1 MLYEI
6 IFYSD
11 RNGREPV
18 ADYMQELGAR
28 KTKDCRIKHNK
39 ISQYIKVLSE
49 VGTMAGMPYMRHLEG
64 EIWELRPIRDRI
76 LFAGF
81 VDGAFV
87 LLHPFMKQS
96 QKTPP
101 EEIAQAKRELED
113 FKARYDGNKEE

>member
-1 MLYEI
+1 MYEI

-11 RNGREPV
+11 KNGREPV
-18 ADYMQELGAR
+18 ADYMQELGKS
-28 KTKDCRIKHNK
+28 KTKDNRVKHNK
-39 ISQYIKVLSE
+39 ISQYIKVLS
-49 VGTMAGMPYMRHLEG
+49 EG

-81 VDGAFV
+81 VDGTFI
-87 LLHPFMKQS
+87 LLHSFMKQS

-113 FKARYDGNKEE
+113 FRTRYNSNREE

>member
-18 ADYMQELGAR
+18 ADYMQELGACE
-28 KTKDCRIKHNK
+28 TKDSRIKHNK

-49 VGTMAGMPYMRHLEG
+49 VGTLAGMPYMRHLEG

-76 LFAGF
+76 LFAG
-81 VDGAFV
+81 VVGGAFV
-87 LLHPFMKQS
+87 LLHSFMKQS

-113 FKARYDGNKEE
+113 FKTRYDGNKEE

>member
-1 MLYEI
+1 MYEI

-11 RNGREPV
+11 KNGREPV
-18 ADYMQELGAR
+18 ADYMQELGKS
-28 KTKDCRIKHNK
+28 KTKDNRVKHNK

-81 VDGAFV
+81 VDGTFI
-87 LLHPFMKQS
+87 LLHSFMKQS
-96 QKTPP
+96 QKTPT

-113 FKARYDGNKEE
+113 FRTRYNSNREE